1 MKYKRLSLILSTA
14 LFLMLNPAR
23 PQSITIPGTMLGSY
37 SHVTVTFDGAP
48 GNPTDWIAIHP
59 FTGDNLSY
67 LSWQYLSGQTSGPL
81 TLALP
86 DTNGIYDFRMYDH
99 NNVLICRSE
108 PFVFRK
114 ALIPGD
120 LGNDS
125 AVWHSDVSGLNL
137 DDMAVA
143 VKVDQQ
149 QRVVIAGSAQ
159 SGDTSTLLTPIVNF
173 FVVRLLTD
181 GQPDPSF
188 GVNGRVITPI
198 PGIEAQ
204 EVTAMV
210 IQDDGKIVVGG
221 SGIRYGVGPCVWTGD
236 FILARYNTDGSLD
249 SAFGN
254 NGIVLTNFTWFNQTE
269 GNSTDNLTCL
279 ALQPDGKIL
288 AGGYGNLC
296 SEQIRRSNL
305 VRYKTNGE
313 PDSTFGLFGKY
324 TYSPQAINEWITSIA
339 PPVPGGDGSF
349 YVAAVQNE
357 WLNFYPNTNYF
368 YKFGPTGTLIPGFG
382 TNGYV
387 YDPRP
392 AMQHTQVPHTIITGP
407 DGMLYLLG
415 STATP
420 GNIRL
425 MKKDPVTGADVPG
438 FGTSGLVVND
448 YPVASRPT
456 GCYFWNDHL
465 VVGHHTLSG
474 EWSGSRFS
482 LSDGSIDPGFGWSR
496 WLLHGE
502 YDQPAAMI
510 RDQHGNMIMAGSGQY
525 PEGGQWDA
533 MVVKL
538 DTNTTRYILNQ
549 NFPSGSTT
557 CNSSTE
563 TIYLRNT
570 QVESGASTS
579 LYATQNIRIFDGV
592 HVMAGGYLLAQIDP
606 AGYYCTKEAP
616 LTSAGNDNQEETS
629 IMQVRSADDG
639 IRIFPN
645 PANHYIRVELEEESA
660 DQTVSLTLTG
670 MTGNHIGSWR
680 FPEAGAKEIGLSGL
694 PAGIYLLT
702 GTTCRGTFVKKV
714 IKY

>member
-23 PQSITIPGTMLGSY
+23 PQSISIPGTVLGSY
-37 SHVTVTFDGAP
+37 PEVTVTFNGAP

-59 FTGDNLSY
+59 YTGNHLSY
-67 LSWQYLSGQTSGPL
+67 LSWQYLSGQTSG
-81 TLALP
+81 TVALSFP
-86 DTNGIYDFRMYDH
+86 DTNGIYDFRMYDQ

-120 LGNDS
+120 LGNGS

-149 QRVVIAGSAQ
+149 QRVVISGWAH
-159 SGDTSTLLTPIVNF
+159 SGDTSTLLTPIVDF
-173 FVVRLLTD
+173 FVVRLLSD

-210 IQDDGKIVVGG
+210 IQDDGKIIVGG
-221 SGIRYGVGPCVWTGD
+221 SGSRYGVGPCVWTGD
-236 FILARYNTDGSLD
+236 FILVRYNTDGSLD
-249 SAFGN
+249 PGFGN
-254 NGIVLTNFTWFNQTE
+254 NGIVLTNFTWFNETA
-269 GNSTDNLTCL
+269 GNSTDYLTCL

-288 AGGYGNLC
+288 AGGYGFICNGV
-296 SEQIRRSNL
+296 IRRSNL
-305 VRYKTNGE
+305 IRYTTEGE
-313 PDSTFGLFGKY
+313 PDSTFGLYGKY
-324 TYSPQAINEWITSIA
+324 TYSPQSVNEWITSIA

-349 YVAAVQNE
+349 HASAIQNE
-357 WLNFYPNTNYF
+357 WLNFYPNKNYF
-368 YKFGPTGTLIPGFG
+368 YKFDSTGSLVPGFG

-387 YDPRP
+387 FDPRP
-392 AMQHTQVPHTIITGP
+392 GLVSSQFTHTISTGP
-407 DGMLYLLG
+407 DGMLYILG
-415 STATP
+415 STGNY
-420 GNIRL
+420 GNIWL
-425 MKKDPVTGADVPG
+425 MKKDPVTGADIPG
-438 FGTSGLVVND
+438 FGNSGLTVND
-448 YPVASRPT
+448 YTVASRPA
-456 GCYFWNDHL
+456 GCFFWNDHL

-502 YDQPAAMI
+502 YDQPAAMTS
-510 RDQHGNMIMAGSGQY
+510 DQHGNMIMAGSGQY
-525 PEGGQWDA
+525 PEGQQQDA

-538 DTNTTRYILNQ
+538 DTNTSRYILNQ

-557 CNSSTE
+557 CTSSAE

-570 QVESGASTS
+570 QVQNGASTS

-592 HVMAGGYLLAQIDP
+592 QVKAGGYLLAQIDP

-616 LTSAGNDNQEETS
+616 LTSSGYDTRNEKSD
-629 IMQVRSADDG
+629 IMKESAVDG

-645 PANHYIRVELEEESA
+645 PASYYIRVELEEESA

-680 FPEAGAKEIGLSGL
+680 FPEAGTKEIGLSGL
-694 PAGIYLLT
+694 PAGMYLLT
-702 GTTCRGTFVKKV
+702 GTTFRGTFVKKV